1 MKKGHLLTAYILIG
15 LGSYFLIK
23 QLHLSLFSSF
33 YGWPTIFIIIGIS
46 FLLHSYVVNDNGHLF
61 AGVLL
66 VGSGV
71 HLHGLEN
78 YAFWYDHW
86 SIYMLIV
93 GLAYTVLFFKTKKG
107 LIFALILLSISFIMI
122 FSITLPDWFS
132 GIYWLID
139 FIDTFW
145 PVMLIAIGLY
155 FLMKK

>member
-33 YGWPTIFIIIGIS
+33 YGWPTILIIIGIS

-66 VGSGV
+66 IGSGV

-86 SIYMLIV
+86 SVYMLIV
-93 GLAYTVLFFKTKKG
+93 GLAYIALFFKSKKG
-107 LIFALILLSISFIMI
+107 LIPALILLSISLIMI
-122 FSITLPDWFS
+122 LSMTLPAWIR
-132 GIYWLID
+132 GVY
-139 FIDTFW
+139 
-145 PVMLIAIGLY
+145 GL
-155 FLMKK
+155 M